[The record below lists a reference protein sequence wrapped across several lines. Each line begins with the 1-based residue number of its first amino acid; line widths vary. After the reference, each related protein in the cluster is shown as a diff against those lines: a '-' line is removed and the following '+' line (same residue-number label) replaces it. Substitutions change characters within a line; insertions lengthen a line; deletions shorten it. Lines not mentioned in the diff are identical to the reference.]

1 MRILATGDD
10 HISEHSK
17 RWSECQ
23 KVHQWIVDVVQDEH
37 IDLVLN
43 GGDVYDGPSTPIDRE
58 FASDIFIRIGAH
70 ASQVVAKG
78 NHDIYRDCQILAKLK
93 TDHPIH
99 VEERAGVVHMCGAAI
114 GVMAWPERGG
124 ILASKMQLELGYYD
138 PAELTQSRLERRFG
152 KEHVENVVRDS
163 LQAVLRG
170 LGSQLAE
177 HNGPRVLLGHFM
189 VNGAMTSTG
198 QPLLGSP
205 MNVSLDELAL
215 ANAHIGLMSHIH
227 MAQCFDVNG
236 APHHYSGSPYR
247 TDYGQLEPKGVLIA
261 EFDDATGK
269 LIGTRFIESPCAK
282 LEHVELWWEDDHF
295 TPQQG
300 GLPYLAVFPDL
311 SNTELRL
318 RYHVPVDQ
326 REAAERR
333 ANEIADAM
341 RSNGVISVKIEP
353 LTKATKRARA
363 PEVAKAYAIRDKL
376 LAYWPTIG
384 FEPGN
389 RMDALLVKAS
399 ELEEQVRLESKGE
412 SSANA

>member
-1 MRILATGDD
+1 MRILATGDN

-37 IDLVLN
+37 IDLVLD

-58 FASDIFIRIGAH
+58 FASDWIVQMANW
-70 ASQVVAKG
+70 APVVIAKG
-78 NHDIYRDCQILAKLK
+78 NHDLHRDCQILAKLK
-93 TDHPIH
+93 AEHTIY
-99 VEERAGVVHMCGAAI
+99 VEERAGVVISLGAAI

-124 ILASKMQLELGYYD
+124 ILASQMQLEGGEASDALS
-138 PAELTQSRLERRFG
+138 QSQLERRYG
-152 KEHVENVVRDS
+152 KEHIENVVRES

-177 HNGPRVLLGHFM
+177 HNGPRILLGHFM

-205 MNVSLDELAL
+205 MNVSLDELEL
-215 ANAHIGLMSHIH
+215 AKAHIGLMSHIH

-236 APHHYSGSPYR
+236 APHHYSGSPFR
-247 TDYGQLEPKGVLIA
+247 TDYGQLEPKGVLIV
-261 EFDDATGK
+261 EFDDLTGQLK
-269 LIGTRFIESPCAK
+269 STRFLESPCAK

-295 TPQQG
+295 TPQPG
-300 GLPYLAVFPDL
+300 GLPYLVIFHDL

-318 RYHVPVDQ
+318 RYHVQVDQ

-341 RSNGVISVKIEP
+341 RANGAVSVKIEP

-384 FEPGN
+384 FDAGN